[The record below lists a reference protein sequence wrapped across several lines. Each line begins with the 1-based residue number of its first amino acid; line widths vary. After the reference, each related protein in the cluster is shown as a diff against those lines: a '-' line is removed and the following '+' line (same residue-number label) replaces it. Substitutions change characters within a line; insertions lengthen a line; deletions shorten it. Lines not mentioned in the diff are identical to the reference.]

1 MKIFLLLKK
10 IVLSALCLPQIAIC
24 TNACVNIHDTD
35 PVNIDPV
42 NRLKKLVNGC
52 EWLDSYSKDLLNVTP
67 PFQPFCEKAITY
79 VKSLCQPQSEIN
91 VERAKTE
98 AIKFFS
104 KYLAKMP
111 DFLDISKDVINN
123 GHYIYVNSDHWAHI
137 LTSRLQV
144 VISEDD
150 NWSSN
155 VEEIIQLLTEGKTKD
170 DIIKRCMP
178 FLNMDNPLDAEATC
192 RAGEFIDE
200 VKHKYMDFSNV
211 AKNFEITVSYSNQKT
226 LLINAIHATGY
237 ALDYAYRIKHG
248 KYLKTV
254 TTDHNAIS
262 VFFETVAKKD
272 FESNGYDV
280 LRLLA
285 PYGAMMGFDLIQRAN
300 NRLIGTISDI
310 TTLEQIRQEIEHDWQ
325 SPSAK
330 LIQLDIGNGEIL
342 KFVQW
347 IRSGGSLQFSLYD
360 YLNQMV
366 RAKILLANEKDLINK
381 MPAIM
386 EHLVMERPSPLTGND
401 YLQLYDSIVI

>member
-1 MKIFLLLKK
+1 
-10 IVLSALCLPQIAIC
+10 
-24 TNACVNIHDTD
+24 
-35 PVNIDPV
+35 
-42 NRLKKLVNGC
+42 
-52 EWLDSYSKDLLNVTP
+52 
-67 PFQPFCEKAITY
+67 
-79 VKSLCQPQSEIN
+79 
-91 VERAKTE
+91 
-98 AIKFFS
+98 
-104 KYLAKMP
+104 
-111 DFLDISKDVINN
+111 
-123 GHYIYVNSDHWAHI
+123 
-137 LTSRLQV
+137 
-144 VISEDD
+144 
-150 NWSSN
+150 
-155 VEEIIQLLTEGKTKD
+155 
-170 DIIKRCMP
+170 
-178 FLNMDNPLDAEATC
+178 
-192 RAGEFIDE
+192 
-200 VKHKYMDFSNV
+200 MDFSNV
-211 AKNFEITVSYSNQKT
+211 AKNFEITVPYINQKT
-226 LLINAIHATGY
+226 LLINAIY
-237 ALDYAYRIKHG
+237 AAGHVLDYAYRIKHG